1 MNYKTNKTVRISDKD
16 SCGNTKFSALMS
28 MMQEAA
34 DEQSALVGIN
44 NAAMLNKGLAWV
56 LTRMAVK
63 VERNVKAFELLTI
76 TTCALPT
83 KSIEFPREYILTDR
97 EGCEVAYGVGM
108 WSVIDM
114 ATRRLTRA
122 NEIDGYVDMVDEH
135 EQKYAFKKERI
146 SLNDD
151 FVQVGVHTVL
161 NTEIDMLGHLN
172 NVYYADMAQNAL
184 SPDEFAVCYSEIN
197 ISYLHEARHGDKI
210 ELYKHTADNAI
221 EIIGMIDDVKC
232 FTATLR

>member
-44 NAAMLNKGLAWV
+44 NTAMLNKGLAWV

-63 VERNVKAFELLTI
+63 IERNVNAFESLTI
-76 TTCALPT
+76 TTCALQSR
-83 KSIEFPREYILTDR
+83 SIEFPREYALTDSD
-97 EGCEVAYGVGM
+97 GHDVAYGIGM

-122 NEIDGYVDMVDEH
+122 NEIDGYADMLDEH
-135 EQKYAFKKERI
+135 EQKYEFNKERM
-146 SLNDD
+146 SLNDE
-151 FVQVGVHTVL
+151 FINVGAHTVL

-172 NVYYADMAQNAL
+172 NVYYADMIENAL
-184 SPDEFAVCYSEIN
+184 SPDEFAMGYSEIN
-197 ISYLHEARHGDKI
+197 ISYLHEARLGDKI
-210 ELYKHTADNAI
+210 ELYKRIADGAI
-221 EIIGMIDDVKC
+221 EIIGMINDEKC
-232 FTATLR
+232 FTASLR

>member
-44 NAAMLNKGLAWV
+44 NTAMLNKGRAWV

-63 VERNVKAFELLTI
+63 IERNVNAFESLTI
-76 TTCALPT
+76 TTCALHSR
-83 KSIEFPREYILTDR
+83 SIEFPREYALTDSD
-97 EGCEVAYGVGM
+97 GHDVAYGIGM

-122 NEIDGYVDMVDEH
+122 NEIDGYADMLDEH
-135 EQKYAFKKERI
+135 EQKYEFNKERM
-146 SLNDD
+146 SLNDE
-151 FVQVGVHTVL
+151 FINVGAHTVL

-172 NVYYADMAQNAL
+172 NVYYADMIENAL
-184 SPDEFAVCYSEIN
+184 SPDEFAMGYSEIN
-197 ISYLHEARHGDKI
+197 ISYLHEARLGDKI
-210 ELYKHTADNAI
+210 ELYKRIADGAI
-221 EIIGMIDDVKC
+221 EIIGMINDEKC
-232 FTATLR
+232 FTASLR

>member
-16 SCGNTKFSALMS
+16 SCGNIKFSALMS

-44 NAAMLNKGLAWV
+44 NEAMLNKGLAWV

-63 VERNVKAFELLTI
+63 VERNVKAFESLTI
-76 TTCALPT
+76 TTCALQSR
-83 KSIEFPREYILTDR
+83 SIEFPREYALTDSD
-97 EGCEVAYGVGM
+97 GNEVAYGIGM

-122 NEIDGYVDMVDEH
+122 SEIDGYANMLDEH
-135 EQKYAFKKERI
+135 EQKYAFKKERM
-146 SLNDD
+146 SLNDE
-151 FVQVGVHTVL
+151 FVNVGAHIVL

-172 NVYYADMAQNAL
+172 NVYYADMVQNAL
-184 SPDEFAVCYSEIN
+184 TPDEFAVGYSELN
-197 ISYLHEARHGDKI
+197 ISYLHEARLGDKI
-210 ELYKHTADNAI
+210 ELYKHTTDGAI
-221 EIIGMIDDVKC
+221 EIIGMINEEKC
-232 FTATLR
+232 FSVSLR

>member
-16 SCGNTKFSALMS
+16 SCGRIKFSALMS

-44 NAAMLNKGLAWV
+44 NSAMLNKGLAWV

-63 VERNVKAFELLTI
+63 VESNINAFESLAI

-83 KSIEFPREYILTDR
+83 RSIEFPREYVLTDIKGR
-97 EGCEVAYGVGM
+97 DVAYGIGM

-122 NEIDGYVDMVDEH
+122 SEIDGYADMLDEH
-135 EQKYAFKKERI
+135 EQKYAFKKERM
-146 SLNDD
+146 SLNDE
-151 FVQVGVHTVL
+151 FVNVGKHIVL

-184 SPDEFAVCYSEIN
+184 SPDEFGLGYSEIN
-197 ISYLHEARHGDKI
+197 ISYLHEARLGEII
-210 ELYKHTADNAI
+210 ELYKRSADGAI
-221 EIIGMIDDVKC
+221 EIIGMINEEKC
-232 FTATLR
+232 FTASLR

>member
-1 MNYKTNKTVRISDKD
+1 MKYTTYKTVRISDKD
-16 SCGNTKFSALMS
+16 SCGNIKFSALMS

-63 VERNVKAFELLTI
+63 VEQNIKAFETLKI
-76 TTCALPT
+76 TTCALPSR
-83 KSIEFPREYILTDR
+83 SIEFPREYALTDS
-97 EGCEVAYGVGM
+97 EGHDVAYGVGM

-122 NEIDGYVDMVDEH
+122 SEIDGYTDMLDEH
-135 EQKYAFKKERI
+135 EQKYAFKKERM
-146 SLNDD
+146 SLSDD
-151 FVQVGVHTVL
+151 FVKVGAHKVL

-172 NVYYADMAQNAL
+172 NIYYADMVENAL
-184 SPDEFAVCYSEIN
+184 SPEEFAIGYSEIN
-197 ISYLHEARHGDKI
+197 ISYLHEARLGEII
-210 ELYKHTADNAI
+210 ELFKHTADGAS
-221 EIIGMIDDVKC
+221 EIIGMINGEKC
-232 FTATLR
+232 FTASLR